1 MTPTLT
7 AIAVAIAA
15 VVAIAA
21 YAVTRYYKKRD
32 YDYPW
37 GGNKRTDIK
46 YGFYTS
52 VAAQFDETKDFT
64 NLWWSADWEG
74 EGVRLAN
81 IVRAAQAGMAV
92 VLDVGNV
99 IFDGTALRAN
109 AAERLREFL
118 MSIKDHGALGA
129 VEVIYIRDEINLPE
143 PHNVCSSAA
152 LAVSMCRRVAAEV
165 GIDNV
170 KMGMIYYADNDF
182 CGLELFDIVGFD
194 DYGAKA
200 NILRPGAL
208 YGKMKKRLRPDQRT
222 WLVPGGFIGQDPT
235 SFVQFAHDHQE
246 VWAVIPFV
254 WPADMGVV
262 AQPGQTGIAGLPV
275 REAYVAAG
283 HELTGK
289 N

>member
-52 VAAQFDETKDFT
+52 VSAQFDETKAFT

-74 EGVRLAN
+74 PEARLAN
-81 IVRAAQAGMAV
+81 IVRAAREGMAV
-92 VLDVGNV
+92 VVDVGNV
-99 IFDGTALRAN
+99 LFEGNALRPDARQ
-109 AAERLREFL
+109 RLREFL
-118 MSIKDHGALGA
+118 LSVKDAGALSA
-129 VEVIYIRDEINLPE
+129 IEVLYIRDEINLPD
-143 PHNVCSSAA
+143 PHNVCGQAA
-152 LAVSMCRRVAAEV
+152 LAASMCRRIAAEV
-165 GIDNV
+165 GLPNA
-170 KMGMIYYADNDF
+170 KLGMIYYAGNDF
-182 CGLELFDIVGFD
+182 RGHELFDIVGFD
-194 DYGAKA
+194 EYDAKA
-200 NILRPGAL
+200 NILRPGGRYDKL
-208 YGKMKKRLRPDQRT
+208 KNSLRPDQRT

-235 SFVQFAHDHQE
+235 SFIKFAHDHQE